1 MSATVDLTPT
11 WGEWGNIYRRF
22 AESGETKAI
31 RHLSEDFAR
40 AMASTEAVNKL
51 LRTFTDE
58 QRIIYEKTM
67 VEEMRK
73 QGFHA

>member
-1 MSATVDLTPT
+1 VSQSIIQFPTMNLAT
-11 WGEWGNIYRRF
+11 
-22 AESGETKAI
+22 GETKAVKQ
-31 RHLSEDFAR
+31 LAEDFAR

-73 QGFHA
+73 QGFHT